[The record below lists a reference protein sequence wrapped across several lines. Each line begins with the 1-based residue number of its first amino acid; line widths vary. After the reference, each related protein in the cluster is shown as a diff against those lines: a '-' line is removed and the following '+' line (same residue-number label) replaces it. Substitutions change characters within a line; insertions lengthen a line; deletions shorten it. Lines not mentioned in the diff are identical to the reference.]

1 MEGKVTSGLGLYC
14 RGSMRFSCDPSS
26 RRKTRG
32 EEDVVLEEEEE
43 VDDDDVVSLLLLLL
57 LEVDFCVGSA
67 AAGEAKYRLSLG
79 LSPLLIS
86 AYLTVLDFVAVVLFL
101 SGICCRTPLL
111 FVDVD
116 W

>member
-32 EEDVVLEEEEE
+32 EEDVVLEEEE
-43 VDDDDVVSLLLLLL
+43 DDDVVVVSLLLL
-57 LEVDFCVGSA
+57 LEVDFCLGSA

-79 LSPLLIS
+79 LSPLLTS
-86 AYLTVLDFVAVVLFL
+86 AYLTMLDFVAVVLFL
-101 SGICCRTPLL
+101 SGFCCRTPLL

-116 W
+116 